1 MSLFVFMLTTRLV
14 CMPNQ
19 QIWLLCVPRLFSSMI
34 LHIRTIAFLWWQIQC
49 FKTINFFFFF
59 FLVVHGDSLK
69 YMFIKKV
76 NKYGVKVL
84 LLIAEQSDGFN
95 WCVYC
100 LQKPLFQ
107 SST

>member
-1 MSLFVFMLTTRLV
+1 MVA
-14 CMPNQ
+14 N
-19 QIWLLCVPRLFSSMI
+19 SM
-34 LHIRTIAFLWWQIQC
+34 FQDKQ
-49 FKTINFFFFF
+49 F
-59 FLVVHGDSLK
+59 FLVVHGDSLNLNLHQ
-69 YMFIKKV
+69 KV

-84 LLIAEQSDGFN
+84 LLIAEQSDGFS